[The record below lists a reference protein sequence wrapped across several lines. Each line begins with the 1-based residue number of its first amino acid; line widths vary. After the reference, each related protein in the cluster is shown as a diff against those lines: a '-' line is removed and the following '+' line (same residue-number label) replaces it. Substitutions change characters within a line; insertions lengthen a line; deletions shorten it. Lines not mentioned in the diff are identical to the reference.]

1 MGILSFA
8 GTIIEKTSLLLIVI
22 ISDSSVSEL
31 DNPCRENEQ
40 TVNFETFLPF
50 YFKGLYW
57 LIYFEHPSNIPCS
70 SAYSMV

>member
-8 GTIIEKTSLLLIVI
+8 GTIIEKTSLLLII

-40 TVNFETFLPF
+40 TVNFETFSRF
-50 YFKGLYW
+50 HSRGLHR

-70 SAYSMV
+70 SAHSMV